1 MRRIVGLIMSFC
13 LLALGSLTLSAQ
25 NDIISGTVV
34 DQTGEPVIGA
44 GIVVK
49 GAPPRIIKDYF
60 HYICS
65 IFDT

>member
-49 GAPPRIIKDYF
+49 GAPPE
-60 HYICS
+60 
-65 IFDT
+65 